1 MPAHLSLVLGS
12 QEPRRRGPV
21 RPAVTIAVQ
30 LGGYFKGHPPHG
42 GRLEQEERA
51 VGNGAK
57 EPNQMGR
64 AFAYV
69 ILGGGV
75 AAGYA
80 ALEFVRL
87 RTDGAAGE
95 LCIIS
100 DEAVCSLPSLPAL
113 PRSAICCSIEH
124 TSFSTKKRCFL
135 LRCDCHLPV
144 ATNHLILPPL
154 WQVAPYERPALSKGY
169 LFPEGAYVFNLR
181 SRSVC
186 SEV

>member
-1 MPAHLSLVLGS
+1 
-12 QEPRRRGPV
+12 
-21 RPAVTIAVQ
+21 
-30 LGGYFKGHPPHG
+30 
-42 GRLEQEERA
+42 
-51 VGNGAK
+51 
-57 EPNQMGR
+57 MGR

-113 PRSAICCSIEH
+113 PRSAICCSIV
-124 TSFSTKKRCFL
+124 SN
-135 LRCDCHLPV
+135 DCHLP
-144 ATNHLILPPL
+144 AYSGE
-154 WQVAPYERPALSKGY
+154 ARSK
-169 LFPEGAYVFNLR
+169 FMVVH
-181 SRSVC
+181 S
-186 SEV
+186 